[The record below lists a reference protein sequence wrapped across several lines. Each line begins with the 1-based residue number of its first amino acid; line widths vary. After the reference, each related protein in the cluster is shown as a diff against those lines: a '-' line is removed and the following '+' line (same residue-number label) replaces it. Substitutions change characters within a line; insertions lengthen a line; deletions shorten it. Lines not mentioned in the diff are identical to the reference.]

1 MLTFSNPLT
10 PEDSDELIWANLPD
24 GTAVSINDEHVFE
37 VNGVLTVVINGESDT
52 INGVPHTHN
61 RLFLTLADPG
71 TYQIRLTAPEYAARE
86 YSIEVE

>member
-10 PEDSDELIWANLPD
+10 PEDSDELIWATLPA
-24 GTAVSINDEHVFE
+24 GTEASINDEHVFE
-37 VNGVLTVVINGESDT
+37 VNGVLTVVIGAERDT

-71 TYQIRLTAPEYAARE
+71 TYLIRLTAPEYAARDF
-86 YSIEVE
+86 SIEVE